1 MGIEIQN
8 FLLAIA
14 ALVVPLLFA
23 WVVVSCL
30 ANKHPRKQE
39 RNSSK

>member
-14 ALVVPLLFA
+14 AFIVPLLFA

-30 ANKHPRKQE
+30 AIKHHRKQDKE
-39 RNSSK
+39 SRK

>member
-1 MGIEIQN
+1 MEIEILN
-8 FLLAIA
+8 FLMAIA

-30 ANKHPRKQE
+30 ANKHPRKHE
-39 RNSSK
+39 RKSSK

>member
-1 MGIEIQN
+1 MESLN
-8 FLLAIA
+8 VLMAIA

-23 WVVVSCL
+23 WVVVNHL

-39 RNSSK
+39 RKSSK